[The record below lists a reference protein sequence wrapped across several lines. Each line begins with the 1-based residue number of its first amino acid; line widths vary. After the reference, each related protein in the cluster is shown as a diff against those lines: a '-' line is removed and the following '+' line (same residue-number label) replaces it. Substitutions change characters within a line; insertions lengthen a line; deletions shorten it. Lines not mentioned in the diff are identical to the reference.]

1 MSIIMGALA
10 LGQGIFGA
18 ISAGRARR
26 EAADKERALNAR
38 IAEIESNR
46 QDPINPYENAT
57 NPYANLQVATGA
69 AEMQAEQADISLA
82 NSLDT
87 LRSTGAGAGG
97 ATALAMAALKSKKG
111 VAASIEQQ
119 EAKNSQLRAQGDV
132 QLQQMQAAGKQ
143 FLYGATEKREMQQL
157 NRASSLASSYNQ
169 QAAAFKSQQQ
179 MGLGQAIGGLASIG
193 VATNGF
199 GLGKAQNN
207 LNTDVSTPKQ
217 SLFEFGDGGGG
228 GVSSS
233 ASTGMIQGKSG
244 QLQDYFKQQNIYN
257 SNIQNSAQNYTQNA
271 PNFGNLQNPL
281 GGFGG
286 IFNPMP
292 GMQGFNNNIYGLTNY

>member
-1 MSIIMGALA
+1 MGALA

-18 ISAGRARR
+18 FSAGRARR
-26 EAADKERALNAR
+26 KAAEKERAQNAR
-38 IAEIESNR
+38 IAEIEANR
-46 QDPINPYENAT
+46 QDPINPYENAR

-87 LRSTGAGAGG
+87 LRSTGASAGG
-97 ATALAMAALKSKKG
+97 ATALARAASQSKRG
-111 VAASIEQQ
+111 IAASIEQQ
-119 EAKNSQLRAQGDV
+119 EAKNNQLRAQGDV

-199 GLGKAQNN
+199 GLGKAQNDSN
-207 LNTDVSTPKQ
+207 ADASTPKQ
-217 SLFEFGDGGGG
+217 SLFRFNMPGGRDN
-228 GVSSS
+228 VSSNQE
-233 ASTGMIQGKSG
+233 GMIQGGSG
-244 QLQDYFKQQNIYN
+244 QIQDFFKQQNIYN
-257 SNIQNSAQNYTQNA
+257 SNIQNRAQNYTQNA
-271 PNFGNLQNPL
+271 PNFGNLQNPF
-281 GGFGG
+281 GGFGS
-286 IFNPMP
+286 FNPMS
-292 GMQGFNNNIYGLTNY
+292 GMQGFNNNIYGLTSYNGQY

>member
-1 MSIIMGALA
+1 MGALA

-18 ISAGRARR
+18 FSAGRARR
-26 EAADKERALNAR
+26 KAAEKERAQNAR
-38 IAEIESNR
+38 IAEIEANR
-46 QDPINPYENAT
+46 QDPINPYENAR

-87 LRSTGAGAGG
+87 LRSTGASAGG
-97 ATALAMAALKSKKG
+97 ATALARAASQSKRG
-111 VAASIEQQ
+111 IAASIEQQ
-119 EAKNSQLRAQGDV
+119 EAKNNQLRAQGDV

-199 GLGKAQNN
+199 GLGKAQND
-207 LNTDVSTPKQ
+207 LNADASTPKQ
-217 SLFEFGDGGGG
+217 SLFRFNMRGGGDN
-228 GVSSS
+228 VSSNQE
-233 ASTGMIQGKSG
+233 GVIQGGSG

-257 SNIQNSAQNYTQNA
+257 SNIQNRAQNYTQNA
-271 PNFGNLQNPL
+271 PNFGNLQNPF
-281 GGFGG
+281 GGFGS
-286 IFNPMP
+286 FNPMS
-292 GMQGFNNNIYGLTNY
+292 GMQGFNNNIYGLTSYNGQY